1 MKHRTAAALGVGLT
15 AVLASA
21 GALVNGFAYDD
32 LPIVAENT
40 DIHSPATLPGA
51 VLDPYWPGP
60 RGRELGL
67 WRPLTTGA
75 LGLQWQ
81 MWGGSPLG
89 FHATNVLLCGVVATL
104 LFVLISGHVMSPS
117 AAFAAGLLFAAHP
130 VHVEAVANVVGL
142 SELLSAV
149 FFLLACIVVARRP
162 EPGAMT
168 AGPVVVVALLY
179 LLALLSKE
187 SAAGLPGAVLAVDAC
202 RRNGTLP
209 GAGPYLRDRGALY
222 TAMGGVA
229 ALVLAARFHVLGSLA
244 SASPPLGAEVL
255 AEGGV
260 PRIWTVLSTWPE
272 IVRLFAFPLRLS
284 ADYAPAVIP
293 LAHGW
298 TSRNVLGLAAGLA
311 TLGCAWLSWRRG
323 GEARAVAFGVL
334 WFGAAYLPASNLLFL
349 TGTLLAERTLF
360 LPSAGFA
367 AATGWLVD
375 RFRRRRPRAGVL
387 LLVLATGLLFGRAV
401 ARAPAWK
408 DNQAVF
414 STLLRDQPR
423 SGRAQWVAGDLYLEQ
438 SEHARALAAYGSA
451 TRLLGGSYALRSAAG
466 RRLLAAGLDGAGEQM
481 LRGAWRDQPRIGD
494 APARLAALYDRQG
507 RWVEAEAAARAALAA
522 GAGSVVQGH
531 LLARALASQG
541 RHAEAAEARRAVIRS
556 GEDRWQQWAWLA
568 EAEFAAGR
576 FVEALDHLDSARV
589 RTDNAQ
595 DVARIDSIR
604 AQYRKLLREGD
615 LKCNLKT
622 DSRSSNC

>member
-1 MKHRTAAALGVGLT
+1 MKHRTAAALGVGLAAVT
-15 AVLASA
+15 ASVGGLA
-21 GALVNGFAYDD
+21 NGFAYDD

-40 DIHSPATLPGA
+40 DLHSPANLPGA
-51 VLDPYWPGP
+51 VLEPYWPGP

-89 FHATNVLLCGVVATL
+89 FHATNVLLYGVVATL
-104 LFVLISGHVMSPS
+104 LVVLLSERVVPAF

-168 AGPVVVVALLY
+168 VGPVVVVAFLY

-202 RRNGTLP
+202 RRKGTMP
-209 GAGPYLRDRGALY
+209 GAGAYLRDRGALY
-222 TAMGGVA
+222 AAMGGVA
-229 ALVLAARFHVLGSLA
+229 ALVLAARFHVLGSVA
-244 SASPPLGAEVL
+244 SASPPLGAEIL
-255 AEGGV
+255 ADGDV
-260 PRIWTVLSTWPE
+260 PRIWTVLATWPE
-272 IVRLFAFPLRLS
+272 IVRLFVFPWRLS

-293 LAHGW
+293 LAYGW
-298 TSRNVLGLAAGLA
+298 TPRTVVGLAAGLA
-311 TLGCAWLSWRRG
+311 VLGCAWLSWRRG

-334 WFGAAYLPASNLLFL
+334 WFGAAYLPTSNLLFL

-367 AATGWLVD
+367 AVAGWLVD
-375 RFRRRRPRAGVL
+375 RLRRRRPCAGVL
-387 LLVLATGLLFGRAV
+387 LLLLATGLLLGRSV
-401 ARAPAWK
+401 ARTPAWK
-408 DNQAVF
+408 DNRAVF
-414 STLLRDQPR
+414 STLLREQPR

-438 SEHARALAAYGSA
+438 GEHARALAAYRSA

-466 RRLLAAGLDGAGEQM
+466 RRLLAAGLDGAGEHM
-481 LRGAWRDQPRIGD
+481 LRGAWRDQPGIGD
-494 APARLAALYDRQG
+494 APGRLAALYDRQG

-531 LLARALASQG
+531 LLARALAGQG
-541 RHAEAAEARRAVIRS
+541 RHAEAAAARRAVIRS
-556 GEDRWQQWAWLA
+556 GEDRWRQWAWLA
-568 EAEFAAGR
+568 EAEFAAGQ

-589 RTDNAQ
+589 RIANDQ
-595 DVARIDSIR
+595 DIARVDSIR
-604 AQYRKLLREGD
+604 AEYRKQLGERR